1 MSNSLTLFKKFGL
14 VNSGIN
20 YSEVA
25 NAFLSTGYTSA
36 AGNTYFNS
44 FRFAEGI
51 LIKEDAAQEYAR
63 SFLNGIK
70 IYSVKDKI
78 LLAEKH
84 FHCVFYSKGTVK
96 HHAKKML
103 LSVLKDAAAND
114 GYHFDQKKAN
124 QIIDKVLTQAM
135 NEDQRKIMVQQTQK
149 YLSA

>member
-1 MSNSLTLFKKFGL
+1 MSNTLTIFEKHGL
-14 VNSGIN
+14 VNSNIS
-20 YSEVA
+20 YSEIA
-25 NAFLSTGYTSA
+25 NAFLTAGYTSN

-51 LIKEDAAQEYAR
+51 LIKEDVGHGYAR

-70 IYSVKDKI
+70 IYSIKDKT

-84 FHCVFYSKGTVK
+84 FHCAFYSKSLVK
-96 HHAKKML
+96 HVAKNML
-103 LSVLKDAAAND
+103 LSVLEDAAANE
-114 GYHFDQKKAN
+114 GYYFDKNKSN